1 MAAQTSATP
10 TGLCVT
16 NTTTEKV
23 ALCSADLGM
32 MPLATSPAGREGRR
46 CATLA
51 GKDSTA
57 PTQSVCQGVM
67 TNMDI
72 VTNQGNASAEL
83 AGKAATAMSASDTQA
98 VSMAPASNPGSVTAK
113 KAGGAFSA
121 TRVRPSF
128 MIVRSP
134 QSSPMPTGNID
145 SSCI

>member
-1 MAAQTSATP
+1 MS
-10 TGLCVT
+10 L
-16 NTTTEKV
+16 
-23 ALCSADLGM
+23 
-32 MPLATSPAGREGRR
+32 EGAMIMF
-46 CATLA
+46 CFF
-51 GKDSTA
+51 
-57 PTQSVCQGVM
+57 QG
-67 TNMDI
+67 
-72 VTNQGNASAEL
+72 AEL